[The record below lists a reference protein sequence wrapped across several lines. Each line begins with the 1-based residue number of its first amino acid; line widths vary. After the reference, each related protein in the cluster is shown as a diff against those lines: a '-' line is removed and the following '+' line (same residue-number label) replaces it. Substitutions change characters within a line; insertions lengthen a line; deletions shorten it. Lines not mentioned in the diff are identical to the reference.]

1 MPDHPQLSPRWS
13 SGTVLAAAVAL
24 GLGSGLV
31 EVVIHMARKYG
42 LGRILAFG
50 NDVVWM
56 APLANALVLALVALV
71 VLVLALL
78 IPRLRG
84 PGAVLAVLGTVGA
97 FGPLLMAEQIHK
109 AAALVLAAG
118 IGIGLARA
126 VGDGVRAGRYVRRA
140 ALVGLTLAAV
150 TGGSMVALRN
160 RPAAAPPLR
169 PSAQDT
175 PNILLLVLDTV
186 RAWDIGWMGYWR
198 PTTPKLGA
206 WVERGM
212 VFDRMLSTSP
222 WTVPSHATMFTG
234 RLPTEFTA
242 SWTTRLDGARP
253 TIGEVLRERG
263 YATAGFVGNYRYA
276 GSASGLDRGFN
287 RYVDY
292 PVNLEQVLRSGQIS
306 VRTLSLPGVAEWMGS
321 RRLIHG
327 GANGEKINQDFLDWV
342 GTKRH
347 RPFFAFLNY
356 FDAHAPYLPPAPW
369 DSLFLRGQDRER
381 SDGYWSRIGQLYG
394 FPYFPQPYL
403 EETKGAYNGSIAY
416 LDFQI
421 DSLLTILGQ
430 RGLLENTVVIITS
443 DHGEHFGEHGLIQH
457 GSSLYLQLLHVPFA
471 VLGRGVP
478 SRTRVG
484 DVASMQNLAATIL
497 DLAGGPDP
505 RIPGRSLME
514 YAQQP
519 DLVRQD
525 SLFASVDYH
534 RQLPKWPPNQPVLRG
549 NLRSVI
555 LDSLQLIQTGDGVQE
570 FYQLG
575 RDPWQVQ
582 NLLEL
587 PEFGEALGRY
597 RGALVALNDGRT
609 VRRSGGR

>member
-1 MPDHPQLSPRWS
+1 
-13 SGTVLAAAVAL
+13 
-24 GLGSGLV
+24 
-31 EVVIHMARKYG
+31 
-42 LGRILAFG
+42 
-50 NDVVWM
+50 
-56 APLANALVLALVALV
+56 
-71 VLVLALL
+71 
-78 IPRLRG
+78 
-84 PGAVLAVLGTVGA
+84 
-97 FGPLLMAEQIHK
+97 
-109 AAALVLAAG
+109 
-118 IGIGLARA
+118 
-126 VGDGVRAGRYVRRA
+126 VRASRYVRRA
-140 ALVGLTLAAV
+140 ALAGLTLAAV
-150 TGGSMVALRN
+150 TGGSMVTLRN
-160 RPAAAPPLR
+160 RPSTAPPLR

-198 PTTPKLGA
+198 PTTPRLGE
-206 WVERGM
+206 WVRRGV

-234 RLPTEFTA
+234 LLPGEFTA
-242 SWTTRLDGARP
+242 SWTTRLDGAR
-253 TIGEVLRERG
+253 TTVGEVLRERG

-276 GSASGLDRGFN
+276 GSASGLDRGFD

-306 VRTLSLPGVAEWMGS
+306 VRALSLPGVAEWMGS

-327 GANGEKINQDFLDWV
+327 GAYGEKVNQDFLEWV
-342 GTKRH
+342 GTRRD

-381 SDGYWSRIGQLYG
+381 ATGYWSRIGQLYG

-403 EETKGAYNGSIAY
+403 EETKDAYNGSIAY

-421 DSLLTILGQ
+421 DSLLTVLGQ

-471 VLGRGVP
+471 VIGRGLP
-478 SRTRVG
+478 AGTRVG
-484 DVASMQNLAATIL
+484 DIASLQNLPATIL
-497 DLAGGPDP
+497 ELAGGPDS
-505 RIPGRSLME
+505 RIPGRSLMA
-514 YAQQP
+514 YARQP
-519 DLVRQD
+519 DLVRRD
-525 SLFASVDYH
+525 SLYAAVEYH
-534 RQLPKWPPNQPVLRG
+534 SLLPKWPPNQPVLRG
-549 NLRSVI
+549 DMRTVI
-555 LDSLQLIQTGDGVQE
+555 LDSLQLIVNGDGVQE

-582 NLLEL
+582 NLLGV
-587 PEFGEALGRY
+587 PEFSEALGRY
-597 RGALVALNDGRT
+597 RGALGQARGAGRGE
-609 VRRSGGR
+609 GGE